1 MKIGVTFPQTEIG
14 NDPDDIKLYGEE
26 VESMGFSHI
35 LAYEH
40 VVGAN
45 LENRPNWNG
54 VYNIDDPFHEPF
66 VLFSFLSSITSKI
79 KFFTGVII
87 LPQRPVV
94 LVAKQAASLDIL
106 SNGRLELGIGIGWND
121 LEYDALGMNFKN
133 RGKRCEEQIEVLKK
147 LWTNKSVS
155 FEGNFHKIP
164 DVGINPMPKN
174 PIPIWIGG
182 GAEVVLKRTARVAD
196 GWMAT
201 IQPNDQGFE
210 TIKKFKK
217 YIIENGR
224 DPKIMGINGTFIPAV
239 INKFLNTKEKSILKD
254 EINKWKELGA
264 TQISINTMNLGLE
277 SVSEHLS
284 VLENFSDFLN

>member
-1 MKIGVTFPQTEIG
+1 M
-14 NDPDDIKLYGEE
+14 
-26 VESMGFSHI
+26 
-35 LAYEH
+35 
-40 VVGAN
+40 
-45 LENRPNWNG
+45 
-54 VYNIDDPFHEPF
+54 
-66 VLFSFLSSITSKI
+66 FSFLSSITSKI

-87 LPQRPVV
+87 LPQRPAV

-182 GAEVVLKRTARVAD
+182 GAEVVLKRTARIAD

-210 TIKKFKK
+210 TIKRFKK

-224 DPKIMGINGTFIPAV
+224 DPKQIGINGTLI
-239 INKFLNTKEKSILKD
+239 IKSKEKSILKD
-254 EINKWKELGA
+254 EIHKWKELGA
-264 TQISINTMNLGLE
+264 TQISINTMNLGLK
-277 SVSEHLS
+277 SVSEHIS
-284 VLENFSDFLN
+284 ILENFSDFLN

>member
-14 NDPDDIKLYGEE
+14 NDPNDIKLYGEE
-26 VESMGFSHI
+26 VESIGFSHI

-54 VYNIDDPFHEPF
+54 VYSIDDPFHEPF

-87 LPQRPVV
+87 LPQRPAV

-133 RGKRCEEQIEVLKK
+133 RGKRCEEQIKVLKK
-147 LWTNKSVS
+147 LWTCKSVS
-155 FEGNFHKIP
+155 YEGDFHKIP
-164 DVGINPMPKN
+164 DVGINPMPKK

-182 GAEVVLKRTARVAD
+182 GAEVVLKRTARIAD

-210 TIKKFKK
+210 TIKRFKK

-224 DPKIMGINGTFIPAV
+224 DPKQIGINGTLI
-239 INKFLNTKEKSILKD
+239 IKSKEKSILKD
-254 EINKWKELGA
+254 EI
-264 TQISINTMNLGLE
+264 
-277 SVSEHLS
+277 H
-284 VLENFSDFLN
+284 